1 MISLVNVYT
10 KHRDRGSFNP
20 YGGSEGLE
28 ERVKYRAV
36 DEESP

>member
-10 KHRDRGSFNP
+10 KHRDRGNFTP
-20 YGGSEGLE
+20 YGRSGGLE

-36 DEESP
+36 DEEGP